1 MCLTPRGRSQEST
14 VLTNFKELG
23 LAEPLLRALE
33 GEGYATPTP
42 IQQKVIPTMLD
53 DRDVLGTAQ
62 TGTGKT
68 AAFVLP
74 LLQRLITHPK
84 PRTPRHCSAL
94 IVAPTRELAAQIRD
108 SIRTYG
114 RHIRP
119 SVALVVGGVK
129 PFPQIKALK
138 PGVDIVVA
146 TPGRLLDHM
155 DGGAIQLDMV
165 ETVILDE
172 ADHMLD
178 LGFIPAIRRIMR
190 AVPTERQTALL
201 SATMPP
207 PIRALAKDFL
217 DRPVEISVAPVSR
230 PIELIQQRVMMIP
243 TADKKRVLVDV
254 LKAEEADRTIV
265 FSRTKHGADKIT
277 KYLDREGI
285 KAVAIHGNKNQSQR
299 DRALAQF
306 RDGQVSVMVATDVAA
321 RGIDID
327 GVSHVINFDL
337 PNVPESYVHRIGRT
351 ARAGRSGV
359 AIAFCDSEE
368 LTLLRDI
375 ERLTAMEL
383 EKVDEHGEP
392 VIVPSHAPQ
401 KKKGGGGGRGRKPGG
416 NHANSTRPW
425 KRNAGAGRN
434 KRGRDGA
441 AATGGNREGGARP
454 AAKQG
459 SGKPRRNRERAAG

>member
-1 MCLTPRGRSQEST
+1 MTK
-14 VLTNFKELG
+14 FDELG
-23 LAEPLLRALE
+23 LAEPLLRALN
-33 GEGYATPTP
+33 GEGYTSPTP
-42 IQQKVIPTMLD
+42 IQQKVIPVMLD

-74 LLQRLITHPK
+74 LLQRLITHPV
-84 PRTPRHCSAL
+84 PRTPRHCGAL
-94 IVAPTRELAAQIRD
+94 ILAPTRELAAQIRD
-108 SIRTYG
+108 SIRVYG

-155 DGGAIQLDMV
+155 NTGAIKLDMV

-178 LGFIPAIRRIMR
+178 LGFIPAIRRIMQ
-190 AVPTERQTALL
+190 AVPKERQTALL
-201 SATMPP
+201 SATMPT

-217 DRPVEISVAPVSR
+217 DRPVEIAVAPVAQ
-230 PIELIQQRVMMIP
+230 PIELISQRVMMIP
-243 TADKKRVLVDV
+243 AGDKKRVLVDV
-254 LKAEEADRTIV
+254 LKSEQAERTIV

-277 KYLDREGI
+277 KHLEREGI
-285 KAVAIHGNKNQSQR
+285 NAVAIHGNKNQSQR
-299 DRALAQF
+299 DRALGQF
-306 RDGQVSVMVATDVAA
+306 KDGRVSVMVATDVAA

-327 GVSHVINFDL
+327 GVTHVINFEL

-351 ARAGRSGV
+351 ARAGKSGV

-368 LTLLRDI
+368 RGLLRDI
-375 ERLTAMEL
+375 ERLIAMDL
-383 EKVDEHGEP
+383 KKTDEDGEP
-392 VIVPSHAPQ
+392 VILPAHAPQ
-401 KKKGGGGGRGRKPGG
+401 KKGGGGRGRKPGG
-416 NHANSTRPW
+416 NSNSTRPW
-425 KRNAGAGRN
+425 KRNAEGGRN
-434 KRGRDGA
+434 ERGRNGA
-441 AATGGNREGGARP
+441 PAGNRDGGRP
-454 AAKQG
+454 AAKPD
-459 SGKPRRNRERAAG
+459 SRKPRRQPQRAAS